1 MTSSKN
7 ETDQIRNDQK
17 AGGSRTT
24 IHVAAAAVAAG
35 LLLIMIMAVPAW
47 TDFMKERQTRALTQA
62 VFVDL
67 KMMADKQAAFHQ
79 VYGFYTTDLNAIGVT
94 PKMVIYKVGFVKAST
109 HEFELHADKAR
120 ELNLDP
126 GVKDLDLLKKAIP
139 KLKMEYS
146 PLTRLDAIDISSLA
160 SHCPDCTATATGFK
174 AMAAANLDEDAD
186 LDIWTIDEK
195 GQMVHVVKD
204 VTP

>member
-7 ETDQIRNDQK
+7 KTEYQGDQK
-17 AGGSRTT
+17 AGGSRTA

-35 LLLIMIMAVPAW
+35 FLLVMIMAVPAW
-47 TDFMKERQTRALTQA
+47 TDFMKERQKKALQQA

-67 KMMADKQAAFHQ
+67 RLMAEKQAAFHQ
-79 VYGFYTTDLNAIGVT
+79 AYGFYTTDLNAIGIA
-94 PKMVIYKVGFVKAST
+94 PKMVIYKIGFVTASK
-109 HEFELHADKAR
+109 HEFELHPEKAA
-120 ELNLDP
+120 ELNLNP
-126 GVKDLDLLKKAIP
+126 EVKDLDLLKQAIP

-146 PLTRLDAIDISSLA
+146 PLTRLDSIDISRLA
-160 SHCPDCTATATGFK
+160 SYCPDCTATASGFK
-174 AMAAANLDEDAD
+174 AIAAANLDDDDD

-195 GQMVHVVKD
+195 GQIVHVLKD